1 MNANSILS
9 KLTLVIPTY
18 NRQQY
23 AVRNM
28 QYWSGRG
35 ITLHVVDGSSQPI
48 RENII
53 NSFSENI
60 FYHHL
65 PIPLVDRLSFIM
77 ENLQTEYTSW
87 CGDDE
92 FYIASA
98 LEESINE
105 LDSNS
110 DLVAVCG
117 RSLGFYHKDS
127 SVYGELVYPLMENYK
142 LLQDNPFD
150 RMITH
155 FRNYTQT
162 ALYAVVRTN
171 VWQQS
176 FKAYTEHEFPLYA
189 IGEYQF
195 EMAVSYFGKSK
206 VIPTLMWLRSQET
219 TPIRGTDP
227 SLNPKN
233 RVHEWWLNPEN
244 GTMKEDFV
252 QTMAETLDVGEQSNI
267 NKIKEAIKKSLDA
280 YVEFSLDYFGERK
293 GNFIWN
299 TIRGFI
305 RRIKLCNEMLFNSSN
320 SMNEASDIQLS
331 EVAQKLSQTGV
342 SIDYKELKNI
352 EKKVLDFHEHRI
364 RNYGL

>member
-1 MNANSILS
+1 MNSDSILS

-23 AVRNM
+23 AIRNM

-35 ITLHVVDGSSQPI
+35 VTVHVIDGSTQPI
-48 RENII
+48 REKEI
-53 NSFSENI
+53 NSLSSNI

-65 PIPLVDRLSFIM
+65 PIALVDRLSSIM
-77 ENLQTEYTSW
+77 ENLQTEYTAW

-92 FYIASA
+92 FYIGSA
-98 LEESINE
+98 LEESIHE
-105 LDSNS
+105 LETNS
-110 DLVAVCG
+110 DMVAVCG

-127 SVYGELVYPLMENYK
+127 SVYGELVYPLMEDYK

-150 RMITH
+150 RMIAH
-155 FRNYTQT
+155 FRNYTQV

-171 VWQQS
+171 VWRQS

-233 RVHEWWLNPEN
+233 RVHEWWQNPEN
-244 GTMKEDFV
+244 RTTKEDFV
-252 QTMAETLDVGEQSNI
+252 QIMAETLDVGEHSNI
-267 NKIKEAIKKSLDA
+267 IKIKEAIVNSLDA

-299 TIRGFI
+299 AIRGII
-305 RRIKLCNEMLFNSSN
+305 RRIKMSYELLFNSSH
-320 SMNEASDIQLS
+320 SINEDSDIQLA
-331 EVAQKLSQTGV
+331 EVAQKLSQSGV
-342 SIDYKELKNI
+342 SIDYEELKNI
-352 EKKVLDFHEHRI
+352 EMNVLDFHEHRI